1 MRDQEILKKA
11 LVSWAAFPQLFGPAV
26 EYATDL
32 VQRSFGT
39 RWVPMQL
46 GSFTR
51 VADFRLTAK
60 SVAKLH
66 E

>member
-32 VQRSFGT
+32 VQLLWDT
-39 RWVPMQL
+39 L
-46 GSFTR
+46 GAYATR
-51 VADFRLTAK
+51 VVYARRRF
-60 SVAKLH
+60 
-66 E
+66 